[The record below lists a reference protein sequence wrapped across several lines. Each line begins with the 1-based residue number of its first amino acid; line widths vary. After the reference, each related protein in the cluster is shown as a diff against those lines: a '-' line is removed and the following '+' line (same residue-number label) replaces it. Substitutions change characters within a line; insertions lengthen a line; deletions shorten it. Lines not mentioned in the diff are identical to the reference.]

1 MSNNCQT
8 LEVAAN
14 NTSQNLGII
23 EPSLVKVRI
32 NRVEFDVTEV
42 GSGYFT
48 YIQNYDYEENNFP
61 ACFPLESLVWNG
73 KTIDLTGFTEQS
85 ICFDLGKLM
94 GLNLLG
100 KGWEIICSLA
110 INIDRVKIVREVTYQ
125 EIATPTYVDLVREL
139 VSC

>member
-8 LEVAAN
+8 LEVAAD
-14 NTSQNLGII
+14 NTYQDVDIL

-32 NRVEFDVTEV
+32 NHVDFDVTGV
-42 GSGYFT
+42 GSGCFT
-48 YIQNYDYEENNFP
+48 YIQNYDYEEHNFP
-61 ACFPLESLVWNG
+61 ACFPLESIVWNG
-73 KTIDLTGFTEQS
+73 KAIDLTGFTEQS

-100 KGWEIICSLA
+100 EGWEIICNLA
-110 INIDRVKIVREVTYQ
+110 INIDSVKIVAEVTYQ
-125 EIATPTYVDLVREL
+125 EIATPTYVDRVREM